1 MGGSPPTLFSQDT
14 NSNTPLL
21 PETTPAAQH
30 PAHVPS
36 TSEIM
41 PAEPRQSPTLN
52 HMRVRRL
59 VLPPGHKSFSWF
71 FIILRGMV
79 RIASKY
85 LEYYAQTIEWTL
97 LRFRTPRVNFEFG
110 FCGVSVFNFRSFE
123 WCYRYLSLLISKR
136 NFYSNTTIR
145 PKRKSLLNN
154 EWNALIKNMS
164 TTWTSFLF
172 NDSVSAEI
180 TLEGTSRMIFFSALK
195 LQSHKFITLSLFS
208 RFPTTTLSLE
218 LKTT

>member
-1 MGGSPPTLFSQDT
+1 M
-14 NSNTPLL
+14 
-21 PETTPAAQH
+21 
-30 PAHVPS
+30 
-36 TSEIM
+36 
-41 PAEPRQSPTLN
+41 
-52 HMRVRRL
+52 
-59 VLPPGHKSFSWF
+59 
-71 FIILRGMV
+71 
-79 RIASKY
+79 
-85 LEYYAQTIEWTL
+85 
-97 LRFRTPRVNFEFG
+97 
-110 FCGVSVFNFRSFE
+110 SVFNFRSFE
-123 WCYRYLSLLISKR
+123 WCYHYLSLLISKR

-145 PKRKSLLNN
+145 SKRKSLLNK

-218 LKTT
+218 LKTTQVLISLLLLSGTILSVLRGPVQITTLLPCLHYHRNQFLHLPQISGNW